1 MHIAEWLNNDD
12 LAIDIWKNKYQYDN
26 ENFEQWIHRVSGG
39 DKQLAELMKLKRFLF
54 GGRILANRGLNKDD
68 IKVTYS
74 NCYVLPRPEDNIE
87 SIYETAS
94 KLARTFSYG
103 GGVGIDISNLRPK
116 GALVR
121 NSARE
126 TTGAVSFMDTF
137 SLVTETIGQ
146 RGRRGALMISMDV
159 NHPDIEDFI
168 DIKKDLTRVTKA
180 NISVRI
186 TDAFMEAVY
195 NDEPY
200 DCTFEVEATGETV
213 VRTVN
218 AKELF
223 MKLSRNNWE
232 MAEPGILF
240 WDNINKYN
248 LMSDYIKHGEF
259 EYAGVNPCLVGDTKV
274 QTVEGEIAIKDLVGK
289 KPYVYC
295 MNEKGELDIKQAS
308 KVWLTRK
315 NANLVKVTHSRGDII
330 CTPEHKIYTKNR
342 GWVEA
347 HQLKPKDKLIGLNRC
362 MKDEKHC
369 AVALRGQAKYIP
381 EHRFILGKFQNI
393 EGLNVHH
400 LNGNP
405 LDNRLSNLEAL
416 THSQHSKLTNTGRQ
430 IEVKRDSKGRY
441 VEKEV
446 KSKRE
451 TLEVNSKNRSKSW
464 NVISVEFLD
473 YTEDVYD
480 MTVEEHHNFVAN
492 GIIVHNCAEETLPA
506 GGSCNLGSINLSA
519 YVVDAHTPKARFDY
533 LQFTEDIPVYIRAL
547 NNVLVEGRDLHPLA
561 IQRETIDR
569 YRQIGLGV
577 MGVGDMLIKLG
588 ITYGSDLCKQTLE
601 AIGHTLLN
609 ESLKASAEMAI
620 LRGSFEGFNAD
631 KILNCGMCGV
641 LNESTKEYIRQYG
654 LYNSQILTTAPTGS
668 ISTMLGISGGIE
680 PLFALTFTR
689 KTESIHDEDVYYQVE
704 VPVLKEYQ
712 ALYGEDVEIPK
723 YFITSHQINPFARVE
738 VQASWQKYIDASISS
753 TINLDESVTVEE
765 VFDIYCYAHQ
775 CGLKGLT
782 IYRNNCARS
791 GVLTVEDTKEE
802 ETDEEIELLGVDYTE
817 GSDTVSTS
825 MVNLRTGEV
834 QHIHAEQ
841 METEPSPC

>member
-1 MHIAEWLNNDD
+1 MNIAEWLNNDN
-12 LAIDIWKNKYQYDN
+12 LAIDIWKNKYQYND

-39 DKQLAELMKLKRFLF
+39 DTQLAELMKLKRFLF

-116 GALVR
+116 GAVVR

-240 WDNINKYN
+240 WDNINNYN
-248 LMSDYIKHGEF
+248 LMSEYIKHGEF
-259 EYAGVNPCLVGDTKV
+259 EYAGVNP
-274 QTVEGEIAIKDLVGK
+274 
-289 KPYVYC
+289 
-295 MNEKGELDIKQAS
+295 
-308 KVWLTRK
+308 
-315 NANLVKVTHSRGDII
+315 
-330 CTPEHKIYTKNR
+330 
-342 GWVEA
+342 
-347 HQLKPKDKLIGLNRC
+347 
-362 MKDEKHC
+362 
-369 AVALRGQAKYIP
+369 
-381 EHRFILGKFQNI
+381 
-393 EGLNVHH
+393 
-400 LNGNP
+400 
-405 LDNRLSNLEAL
+405 
-416 THSQHSKLTNTGRQ
+416 
-430 IEVKRDSKGRY
+430 
-441 VEKEV
+441 
-446 KSKRE
+446 
-451 TLEVNSKNRSKSW
+451 
-464 NVISVEFLD
+464 
-473 YTEDVYD
+473 
-480 MTVEEHHNFVAN
+480 
-492 GIIVHNCAEETLPA
+492 CAEETLPA

-519 YVVDAHTPKARFDY
+519 YVLDAHTPKARFDY
-533 LQFTEDIPVYIRAL
+533 LQFTEDIPVYIKAL

-631 KILNCGMCGV
+631 KILNCGMSKV
-641 LNESTKEYIRQYG
+641 FREDTKEYIRQYG

-680 PLFALTFTR
+680 PLFALEYTR
-689 KTESIHDEDVYYQVE
+689 KTESLHNEDVYYKVE
-704 VPVLKEYQ
+704 VPVLKEFRDMYKDYTRD
-712 ALYGEDVEIPK
+712 LPK

-802 ETDEEIELLGVDYTE
+802 ETDEEIELLGVDYAE
-817 GSDTVSTS
+817 GSDIVSTS
-825 MVNLRTGEV
+825 RVNLRTGEI